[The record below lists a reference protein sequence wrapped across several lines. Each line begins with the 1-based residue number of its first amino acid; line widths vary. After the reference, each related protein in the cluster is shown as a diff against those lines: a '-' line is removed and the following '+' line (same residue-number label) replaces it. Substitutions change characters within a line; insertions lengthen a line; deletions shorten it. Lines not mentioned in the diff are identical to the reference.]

1 MASVLATLAGLVVIG
16 LLFAMDPGGAIDQS
30 GFPEYRDMG
39 WKQLTVWGFRTI
51 GVGVGLL
58 LVLVLWLKYRRRHGI
73 RPRDPSELGT
83 QQRTGM
89 PAAVVSVLEDREVSN
104 RTLLAAIVEM
114 CQRGALQ
121 IQCVGTRS
129 GFLYQPSQQGPVQ
142 FEWEQLICDSLPSR
156 PTSVQALRDL
166 MDGHK
171 DAIGDQLGEYLQRQ
185 GLFHDNPIRIRRERL
200 ADGFG
205 WATLAAALMGVG
217 SGLWMA
223 LWLTQWWANSIVGAV
238 VGFIYWLIAVPM
250 HTGMMPPTEAG
261 AYEIGQWLGL
271 KKSLTGPDPAAG
283 RGEPD
288 PMLAYAIALDA
299 AQPWLDDSV
308 SAPPWFGSGEAASLR
323 ASDLDVAYH
332 GFMSA
337 PEWDLT
343 GRSEGG
349 AEAAAG
355 PDDAAE
361 RELLRELSQLE
372 TLRSEQAEGTANRET
387 AAEHWPVASQAN
399 APEPDQTLYQ
409 DGKVRLSQRRLALP
423 GRIIELRVIS
433 SVWADQQRVKT
444 GGSNWLLKAPGFL
457 IMFGGGLLSALASV
471 LLLWSLLFHVLYWFG
486 LVTEECEGGI
496 GWVGTC
502 RPFEPNSAIEWAIHG
517 AYIGVALLVFYVG
530 NWLIDKSAR
539 TQSMHC
545 AAVAVDGEGETTY
558 FGHTADS
565 LSAEM
570 MVAEVRK
577 AQAAARSP
585 DDANDGY

>member
-1 MASVLATLAGLVVIG
+1 
-16 LLFAMDPGGAIDQS
+16 
-30 GFPEYRDMG
+30 
-39 WKQLTVWGFRTI
+39 
-51 GVGVGLL
+51 
-58 LVLVLWLKYRRRHGI
+58 
-73 RPRDPSELGT
+73 
-83 QQRTGM
+83 
-89 PAAVVSVLEDREVSN
+89 
-104 RTLLAAIVEM
+104 
-114 CQRGALQ
+114 
-121 IQCVGTRS
+121 
-129 GFLYQPSQQGPVQ
+129 
-142 FEWEQLICDSLPSR
+142 
-156 PTSVQALRDL
+156 
-166 MDGHK
+166 
-171 DAIGDQLGEYLQRQ
+171 
-185 GLFHDNPIRIRRERL
+185 
-200 ADGFG
+200 
-205 WATLAAALMGVG
+205 
-217 SGLWMA
+217 
-223 LWLTQWWANSIVGAV
+223 
-238 VGFIYWLIAVPM
+238 
-250 HTGMMPPTEAG
+250 MMPPTEAG

-337 PEWDLT
+337 PEWGLT

-372 TLRSEQAEGTANRET
+372 TLRSEQAEGTANREV
-387 AAEHWPVASQAN
+387 AAEHWQVASQAN

-423 GRIIELRVIS
+423 GRTIDLRVIS

-457 IMFGGGLLSALASV
+457 FMLGGGLMSALASL

-517 AYIGVALLVFYVG
+517 AVIGVALLVFHVG

-545 AAVAVDGEGETTY
+545 AAVAVDGESETTY

-585 DDANDGY
+585 DDAKDGY